1 MASQNLLDDFTDD
14 EADDRA
20 PADPRA
26 AAFGS
31 PPRPRDDEDRGQ
43 CAGRVLAVTF
53 CKNVLGVACYA
64 ELTNEIFLDECPTT
78 VDDIADIVAGVKNFA
93 NPTSVLVS
101 VRTHANEQ
109 LMPLLLQST
118 TEALRHDV
126 ALTITKN
133 RDWDLK
139 TAWQNIMNNLEVQ
152 RAPNLHAVLST
163 DQKHAVEALGGL
175 LAFLQTTVFS
185 LEQDRRV
192 RVAGMHAMAGHRR
205 LRLDPVDFRA
215 LQIFV
220 EDTHP
225 NEIAGQGRSKE
236 GFSMFSLLDRT
247 VSLLGRATLQD
258 WMRKPLMSVEAIEAR
273 QRRVGAL
280 IGLLS
285 TGGDM
290 TELRRLLRRVHDIPS
305 ILLRFKKVAS
315 TGVADWHKL
324 FASLEACIGVATQGS
339 AIHRRCV
346 ATGDAAAADVVDALT
361 RPLDLAVVQFCRDA
375 LRNAIDFEVSLE
387 RKDVVFN
394 EGYDADL
401 DQLNE
406 HWGGLEEVLQA
417 IESELR
423 RAYPSFPQRGLR
435 LAVDF
440 LPQIGFL
447 AVCRAEDFHLHRE
460 TLASSGFTSWLEQ
473 DGAFYLKHA
482 LLLEADDEHGDLAAQ
497 ITDKR
502 DGLVRDLEACV
513 LEHEER
519 VLASFHALGEID
531 ASLALAQTALDL
543 GWTCP
548 TVVDDACL
556 VLKDARHPL
565 QELAVP
571 EFIPND
577 ALLGGRARTAVV
589 TGANF
594 SGKSV
599 YLKTVGVVVYLA
611 HLGSYV
617 PCGRARVGLTDRI
630 FTRVATIETCTLP
643 QSTFMIDATSISRAL
658 SGATR
663 RSLVLIDE
671 FGKGT
676 AELDG
681 MALLGAA
688 LKALSREG
696 GPRCVVTTHFL
707 ELARYLSD
715 GRLGDWAS
723 DGSVGFFCTQQLRTS
738 DADDGSSAADERS
751 VPLYRVVRGIAT
763 SSDAFQI
770 ARQSGLSAAIVER
783 SAAIA
788 AAFENDTPIEPLD
801 IWDAESPIGV
811 ELYEHFCSRDDWDCA
826 TDEEIDA
833 MRELLNKQE

>member
-1 MASQNLLDDFTDD
+1 MPWTACF
-14 EADDRA
+14 A
-20 PADPRA
+20 
-26 AAFGS
+26 
-31 PPRPRDDEDRGQ
+31 RPRSAE
-43 CAGRVLAVTF
+43 
-53 CKNVLGVACYA
+53 NVLGVACYA

-236 GFSMFSLLDRT
+236 GFSLFSLLDRT

-339 AIHRRCV
+339 AIHRRSSRPT
-346 ATGDAAAADVVDALT
+346 AMADVAA
-361 RPLDLAVVQFCRDA
+361 RSAAIDLAVVQFCRDA

-394 EGYDADL
+394 EGTT
-401 DQLNE
+401 
-406 HWGGLEEVLQA
+406 
-417 IESELR
+417 
-423 RAYPSFPQRGLR
+423 P
-435 LAVDF
+435 
-440 LPQIGFL
+440 
-447 AVCRAEDFHLHRE
+447 
-460 TLASSGFTSWLEQ
+460 TS
-473 DGAFYLKHA
+473 
-482 LLLEADDEHGDLAAQ
+482 
-497 ITDKR
+497 
-502 DGLVRDLEACV
+502 
-513 LEHEER
+513 
-519 VLASFHALGEID
+519 
-531 ASLALAQTALDL
+531 
-543 GWTCP
+543 
-548 TVVDDACL
+548 
-556 VLKDARHPL
+556 
-565 QELAVP
+565 
-571 EFIPND
+571 
-577 ALLGGRARTAVV
+577 
-589 TGANF
+589 
-594 SGKSV
+594 
-599 YLKTVGVVVYLA
+599 
-611 HLGSYV
+611 
-617 PCGRARVGLTDRI
+617 
-630 FTRVATIETCTLP
+630 
-643 QSTFMIDATSISRAL
+643 TS
-658 SGATR
+658 
-663 RSLVLIDE
+663 
-671 FGKGT
+671 
-676 AELDG
+676 
-681 MALLGAA
+681 
-688 LKALSREG
+688 
-696 GPRCVVTTHFL
+696 
-707 ELARYLSD
+707 
-715 GRLGDWAS
+715 
-723 DGSVGFFCTQQLRTS
+723 
-738 DADDGSSAADERS
+738 
-751 VPLYRVVRGIAT
+751 
-763 SSDAFQI
+763 
-770 ARQSGLSAAIVER
+770 
-783 SAAIA
+783 
-788 AAFENDTPIEPLD
+788 
-801 IWDAESPIGV
+801 
-811 ELYEHFCSRDDWDCA
+811 
-826 TDEEIDA
+826 
-833 MRELLNKQE
+833 